1 MLSTPFGFLCPPDAG
16 DPFAPSGHIDLP
28 ALPEHVGEV
37 ELRETALDVGEV
49 GGEEVLHAIDRQFS
63 AVFPNE
69 HLRGEFDGLN
79 AERVAGSCDGENS
92 HKVVLDEADGQSVA
106 IEHVEH
112 TEGDAGE
119 LRASLRVVEEVVPS
133 AGYEIGCHGEFRRED
148 LSERHCLF
156 PLLLIVGIAR
166 SLHKPIVGRLPH
178 GHLLSCVF

>member
-1 MLSTPFGFLCPPDAG
+1 MSLGFLCPPDAG
-16 DPFAPSGHIDLP
+16 DPFAPSGHIGLP

-37 ELRETALDVGEV
+37 ELREAALDVGEV
-49 GGEEVLHAIDRQFS
+49 GGEEVLHAIDRQFG
-63 AVFPNE
+63 AVFRYE

-79 AERVAGSCDGENS
+79 AERVARSCDGENS
-92 HKVVLDEADGQSVA
+92 HKVVLHEADGQSVA
-106 IEHVEH
+106 VEHIEH

-119 LRASLRVVEEVVPS
+119 LHTSLRVVEEVVPS
-133 AGYEIGCHGEFRRED
+133 AGYEIGYHGEFRRED